1 MTLTQQLHEI
11 QEMIATTKKLLKEN
25 PDDAMLLYMLTQ
37 DEALYSSTIASAYK
51 AILPLFENAEEVL
64 LDFYP
69 KSHTGA
75 VDPFAIAQHFNIE
88 VKKDP
93 ILSDGIGRCEFFED
107 KICITYKPTNRFR
120 DRFTIAHELGHIF
133 LHFSQGLSLT
143 FVDHESVDDE
153 LHIANNPDYE
163 APLLSAARL
172 SDGASDAQVEFEAN
186 NFAGEL
192 LVPRFVLDKILNRLP
207 KGKAINASLLQD
219 LFKVSRQV
227 IVISLRSYGL
237 LNSGQILDDINIHKR
252 GW

>member
-11 QEMIATTKKLLKEN
+11 QKMIATTKKLLKKN
-25 PDDAMLLYMLTQ
+25 PEDAMLLYMLAQ

-51 AILPLFENAEEVL
+51 EVL
-64 LDFYP
+64 PQFDNAKEVLRNVYSQ
-69 KSHTGA
+69 SHTGA

-88 VKKDP
+88 IVKNP
-93 ILSDGIGRCEFFED
+93 LLSDGIGKCELFED

-133 LHFSQGLSLT
+133 LHFSKGLSLT

-153 LHIANNPDYE
+153 LQIANNTQYT
-163 APLLSAARL
+163 PLLSAARL
-172 SDGASDAQVEFEAN
+172 SDGASDAQMEFEAN

-192 LVPRFVLDKILNRLP
+192 LVPRFVLEKILSRLP
-207 KGKAINASLLQD
+207 KGKAINASLLKD
-219 LFKVSRQV
+219 LFQVSRQV
-227 IVISLRSYGL
+227 IIISLRSYGL
-237 LNSGQILDDINIHKR
+237 LNSGQILDDINIHNR